1 MFIWKKEFEL
11 GIKSIDEQHKCL
23 LDLGNRINELLVNH
37 DDDDDNYDEIYEVIE
52 ELRAY
57 TVYHFNTEEELF
69 LKYNYPEYHAH
80 KKEHDDFV
88 AFLRSVD
95 PEDIDENQKGFLK
108 KLLAQIVQWVFKH
121 IITTDYMYKDYL
133 LRLGMK

>member
-88 AFLRSVD
+88 AFLRSVN
-95 PEDIDENQKGFLK
+95 PEDIDDNQKGFLK

>member
-88 AFLRSVD
+88 AFLKSVN

-108 KLLAQIVQWVFKH
+108 KLLAQIVQWVFEH

>member
-88 AFLRSVD
+88 AFLKSVN

-133 LRLGMK
+133 LRIGMK

>member
-88 AFLRSVD
+88 AFLKSVN

>member
-11 GIKSIDEQHKCL
+11 GIKSIDEQHQCL

-88 AFLRSVD
+88 AFLSSVN

>member
-88 AFLRSVD
+88 AFLRSVN

>member
-23 LDLGNRINELLVNH
+23 LDLGNRINALLVNH

-88 AFLRSVD
+88 AFLRSVN

>member
-52 ELRAY
+52 ELRVY

-88 AFLRSVD
+88 AFLRSVN